1 MNMKKRL
8 RLGMIGGGHGAFIG
22 AVHRLS
28 ARMDDKYEFV
38 AGCLSSTP
46 EKAELSAQELGL
58 DLTRSYPDYKTMA
71 EKESQRDDGIEVVS
85 IVTPNHMHA
94 GPAIEFLK
102 KDIHVICDKP
112 MTATM
117 DDANELMKA
126 IKSSKAH
133 FFLTHNYS
141 GYPVIREMRSLVK
154 NGELGKL
161 RIVKGA
167 YLQGW
172 LGSKE
177 EDSGFNKQAEWR
189 TDPKRSGAAGAVGD
203 IGSHTMHLL
212 EFVTGLK
219 CESVA
224 ADLTTFVQG
233 RQLDDDASIMIRMN
247 NNVKGNLSISQI
259 ATGQENNF
267 TISIYGEKGALHWS
281 QENPNYARF
290 SKTGS
295 ADQILTRG
303 GPIQNKNSYAPIRI
317 PPGHPEGYLEGF
329 AQIYSD
335 VADII
340 LNHKDKNELLAL
352 LPSGES
358 GLQIMKFINASVN
371 SSKNNS
377 IWTDLSSI

>member
-1 MNMKKRL
+1 MKNKL
-8 RLGMIGGGHGAFIG
+8 RLGMVGGGQGAFIG

-28 ARMDDKYEFV
+28 ARMDDKYQFV
-38 AGCLSSTP
+38 AACLSSTA
-46 EKAELSAQELGL
+46 EKAEASAKEIGLSL
-58 DLTRSYPDYKTMA
+58 DRSYPDYKTMA
-71 EKESQRDDGIEVVS
+71 SEESKREDGIDVVS

-94 GPAIEFLK
+94 GPAIEFLQ

-117 DDANELMKA
+117 DDAHKLMSA
-126 IKSSKAH
+126 IQSSKAH

-177 EDSGFNKQAEWR
+177 EDSGSNKQAEWR
-189 TDPKRSGAAGAVGD
+189 TDPKRSGVAGAVGD

-224 ADLTTFVQG
+224 ADLSTFVQG

-290 SKTGS
+290 SKIGS
-295 ADQILTRG
+295 ADQIITRG
-303 GPIQNKNSYAPIRI
+303 GVIQNKNSYAPIRI

-335 VADII
+335 AADII

-358 GLQIMKFINASVN
+358 GLHIMKFINASVN
-371 SSKNNS
+371 SGKNNS

>member
-1 MNMKKRL
+1 MKKRL

-46 EKAELSAQELGL
+46 EKAELSAKELGL

-94 GPAIEFLK
+94 GPAIEFLQ

-117 DDANELMKA
+117 DDAHDLMSA
-126 IKSSKAH
+126 IQSSKAH

-177 EDSGFNKQAEWR
+177 EDSGSNKQAEWR

-224 ADLTTFVQG
+224 ADLSTFVQG

-290 SKTGS
+290 SKIGS
-295 ADQILTRG
+295 ADQIITRG
-303 GPIQNKNSYAPIRI
+303 GVIQNKNSYAPIRI

-335 VADII
+335 AADII

-352 LPSGES
+352 LPSGDS

>member
-1 MNMKKRL
+1 MKKRL
-8 RLGMIGGGHGAFIG
+8 RLGMIGGGQGAFIG

-46 EKAELSAQELGL
+46 EKAELSAKELGL

-94 GPAIEFLK
+94 GPAIEFLQ

-117 DDANELMKA
+117 DDAHKLMSA
-126 IKSSKAH
+126 IQSSKAH

-177 EDSGFNKQAEWR
+177 EDSGSNKQAEWR

-290 SKTGS
+290 SKIGS
-295 ADQILTRG
+295 ADQIITRG
-303 GPIQNKNSYAPIRI
+303 GVIQNKNSYAPIRI

-335 VADII
+335 AADII

>member
-1 MNMKKRL
+1 MKKRL
-8 RLGMIGGGHGAFIG
+8 RLGMIGGGQGAFIG

-28 ARMDDKYEFV
+28 ARMDDKYEFL

-46 EKAELSAQELGL
+46 EKAELSAKELGL

-71 EKESQRDDGIEVVS
+71 EQESQRDDGVEVVS
-85 IVTPNHMHA
+85 IVTPNHMHS
-94 GPAIEFLK
+94 GPAIEFLNK
-102 KDIHVICDKP
+102 GIHVICDKP

-117 DDANELMKA
+117 DDAHELMRA

-154 NGELGKL
+154 NGELGNL

-177 EDSGFNKQAEWR
+177 EDSGSNKQAEWR

-224 ADLTTFVQG
+224 ADLTTFVEG
-233 RQLDDDASIMIRMN
+233 RQLDDDASIMIRMSE
-247 NNVKGNLSISQI
+247 NVKGNLSISQI

-267 TISIYGEKGALHWS
+267 TISIYGEKGALHWA

-290 SKTGS
+290 SRVGK
-295 ADQILTRG
+295 ADQIITRG
-303 GPIQNKNSYAPIRI
+303 GAIQNENSYAPIRI

-335 VADII
+335 AADII
-340 LNHKDKNELLAL
+340 LNHKNKNELLEL
-352 LPSGES
+352 LPGGDS

-371 SSKNNS
+371 SSNNNS
-377 IWTDLSSI
+377 IWIDLSSI

>member
-1 MNMKKRL
+1 MKNKL
-8 RLGMIGGGHGAFIG
+8 RLGMVGGGQGAFIG

-38 AGCLSSTP
+38 AACLSSTA
-46 EKAELSAQELGL
+46 EKAVASANEIGL
-58 DLTRSYPDYKTMA
+58 NLDRSYPDYKTMA
-71 EKESQRDDGIEVVS
+71 LEESKREDGIEVVS

-94 GPAIEFLK
+94 GPAIEFLQ

-117 DDANELMKA
+117 GDAHKLMSA

-177 EDSGFNKQAEWR
+177 EDSGSNKQAEWR

-290 SKTGS
+290 SKIGS
-295 ADQILTRG
+295 ADQIITRG
-303 GPIQNKNSYAPIRI
+303 GVIQNKNSYAPIRI

-335 VADII
+335 AADII
-340 LNHKDKNELLAL
+340 LNHKNKNELLAL

>member
-1 MNMKKRL
+1 MKKRL
-8 RLGMIGGGHGAFIG
+8 RLGMVGGGQGAFIG

-38 AGCLSSTP
+38 AACLSSTP
-46 EKAELSAQELGL
+46 EKAELSAKELGL

-71 EKESQRDDGIEVVS
+71 EKESQRDDGVQVVS

-112 MTATM
+112 MTATIE
-117 DDANELMKA
+117 DAYELIKV
-126 IKSSKAH
+126 IKSSNAH

-154 NGELGKL
+154 NGELGNL

-172 LGSKE
+172 LGSRE
-177 EDSGFNKQAEWR
+177 EDTGTNKQAEWR

-212 EFVTGLK
+212 EFITGLK

-224 ADLTTFVQG
+224 ADLTTFVEG
-233 RQLDDDASIMIRMN
+233 RQLDDDASIMIRMSE
-247 NNVKGNLSISQI
+247 NVKGNLSISQI

-290 SKTGS
+290 SQIGK
-295 ADQILTRG
+295 ADQIITRG
-303 GPIQNKNSYAPIRI
+303 GAIQNKNSYAPIRI

-335 VADII
+335 AADII
-340 LNHKDKNELLAL
+340 LNHKDKNELLEL
-352 LPSGES
+352 LPGGDS
-358 GLQIMKFINASVN
+358 GLQIMKFINASVH
-371 SSKNNS
+371 SSNNNS

>member
-1 MNMKKRL
+1 MKKRL
-8 RLGMIGGGHGAFIG
+8 RLGMIGGGQGAFIG

-28 ARMDDKYEFV
+28 ARMDDKYEFI

-46 EKAELSAQELGL
+46 EKAELSAKELGL

-71 EKESQRDDGIEVVS
+71 EQESQRDDGVEVIS

-94 GPAIEFLK
+94 GPAIEFLNK
-102 KDIHVICDKP
+102 GIHVICDKP

-117 DDANELMKA
+117 DDAHELMRA

-154 NGELGKL
+154 NGELGNL

-177 EDSGFNKQAEWR
+177 EDSGSNKQAEWR

-224 ADLTTFVQG
+224 ADLTTFVEG
-233 RQLDDDASIMIRMN
+233 RQLDDDASIMIRMSE
-247 NNVKGNLSISQI
+247 NVKGNLSISQI

-267 TISIYGEKGALHWS
+267 TISIYGEKGALHWA

-290 SKTGS
+290 SRVGK
-295 ADQILTRG
+295 ADQIITRG
-303 GPIQNKNSYAPIRI
+303 GAIQNENSYAPIRI

-335 VADII
+335 AADII
-340 LNHKDKNELLAL
+340 LNHKNKNELLEL
-352 LPSGES
+352 LPGGHS

-371 SSKNNS
+371 SSNNNS

>member
-1 MNMKKRL
+1 MKKRL
-8 RLGMIGGGHGAFIG
+8 RLGMIGGGQGAFIG

-28 ARMDDKYEFV
+28 ARMDDKYEFL

-46 EKAELSAQELGL
+46 EKAELSAKELGL

-71 EKESQRDDGIEVVS
+71 EQESQRDDGVEVVS

-94 GPAIEFLK
+94 GPAIEFLNK
-102 KDIHVICDKP
+102 GIHVICDKP

-117 DDANELMKA
+117 DDAHELMRA

-154 NGELGKL
+154 NGELGNL

-177 EDSGFNKQAEWR
+177 ESSGSNKQAEWR

-233 RQLDDDASIMIRMN
+233 RQLDDDASIMIRMSE
-247 NNVKGNLSISQI
+247 NVKGNLSISQI

-267 TISIYGEKGALHWS
+267 TISIYGEKGALHWA

-290 SKTGS
+290 SRVGK
-295 ADQILTRG
+295 ADQIITRG
-303 GPIQNKNSYAPIRI
+303 GAIQNENSYAPIRI

-335 VADII
+335 AADII
-340 LNHKDKNELLAL
+340 LNHKNKNELLEL
-352 LPSGES
+352 LPGGDS

-371 SSKNNS
+371 SSNNNS

>member
-1 MNMKKRL
+1 MKKKL
-8 RLGMIGGGHGAFIG
+8 RLGMVGGGQGAFIG

-38 AGCLSSTP
+38 AACLSSTA
-46 EKAELSAQELGL
+46 EKAEISAKEIGL
-58 DLTRSYPDYKTMA
+58 DLNRSYPDYKTMA
-71 EKESQRDDGIEVVS
+71 EKESQRDDGVEVVS

-94 GPAIEFLK
+94 GPAIEFLNK
-102 KDIHVICDKP
+102 GIHVICDKP

-117 DDANELMKA
+117 DDAHELMRA

-154 NGELGKL
+154 NGELGNL

-177 EDSGFNKQAEWR
+177 EDSGSNKQAEWR

-224 ADLTTFVQG
+224 ADLTTFVEG
-233 RQLDDDASIMIRMN
+233 RQLDDDASIMIRMSE
-247 NNVKGNLSISQI
+247 NVKGNLSISQI

-267 TISIYGEKGALHWS
+267 TISIYGEEGALHWS

-290 SKTGS
+290 SKIGS
-295 ADQILTRG
+295 ADQIITRG
-303 GPIQNKNSYAPIRI
+303 GVIQNKNSYAPIRI

-340 LNHKDKNELLAL
+340 LNHKDKNDLLSL
-352 LPSGES
+352 LPGGES

-377 IWTDLSSI
+377 IWTDLSFI

>member
-1 MNMKKRL
+1 MKKKL
-8 RLGMIGGGHGAFIG
+8 RLGMVGGGQGAFIG

-38 AGCLSSTP
+38 AACLSSTA
-46 EKAELSAQELGL
+46 EKAETSAKEIGL
-58 DLTRSYPDYKTMA
+58 DLNRSYPDYKTMA
-71 EKESQRDDGIEVVS
+71 LEESKREDGIDVVS

-94 GPAIEFLK
+94 GPAIEFLNK
-102 KDIHVICDKP
+102 GIHVICDKP

-117 DDANELMKA
+117 DDAHELMRA

-154 NGELGKL
+154 NGELGNL

-177 EDSGFNKQAEWR
+177 EDSGSNKQAEWR

-224 ADLTTFVQG
+224 ADLTTFVEG
-233 RQLDDDASIMIRMN
+233 RQLDDDASIMIRMSE
-247 NNVKGNLSISQI
+247 NVKGNLSISQI

-267 TISIYGEKGALHWS
+267 TISIYGEKGALHWA

-290 SKTGS
+290 SRVGK
-295 ADQILTRG
+295 ADQIITRG
-303 GPIQNKNSYAPIRI
+303 GAIQNENSYAPIRI

-335 VADII
+335 AADII
-340 LNHKDKNELLAL
+340 LNHKNKNELLEL
-352 LPSGES
+352 LPGGDS

-371 SSKNNS
+371 SSNNNS

>member
-1 MNMKKRL
+1 MKKKL
-8 RLGMIGGGHGAFIG
+8 RLGMIGGGQGAFIG

-28 ARMDDKYEFV
+28 ARMDDKYEFL

-46 EKAELSAQELGL
+46 EKAELSAKELGL

-71 EKESQRDDGIEVVS
+71 EQESQRDDGVEVVS

-94 GPAIEFLK
+94 GPSIEFLNK
-102 KDIHVICDKP
+102 GIHVICDKP
-112 MTATM
+112 MTASM
-117 DDANELMKA
+117 DDAHELMRA

-154 NGELGKL
+154 NGELGNL

-177 EDSGFNKQAEWR
+177 EDSGSNKQAEWR

-219 CESVA
+219 CECVA

-233 RQLDDDASIMIRMN
+233 RQLDDDASIMIRMSE
-247 NNVKGNLSISQI
+247 NVKGNLSISQI

-267 TISIYGEKGALHWS
+267 TISIYGEKGALHWA

-290 SKTGS
+290 SRVGK
-295 ADQILTRG
+295 ADQIITRG
-303 GPIQNKNSYAPIRI
+303 GAIQNENSYAPIRI

-335 VADII
+335 AADII
-340 LNHKDKNELLAL
+340 LNHKNKNELLEL
-352 LPSGES
+352 LPGGHS

-371 SSKNNS
+371 SSNNNS

>member
-1 MNMKKRL
+1 MKKRL

-46 EKAELSAQELGL
+46 EKAELSAKELGL

-94 GPAIEFLK
+94 GPAIEFLQ

-117 DDANELMKA
+117 DDAHDLMSA
-126 IKSSKAH
+126 IQSSKAH

-177 EDSGFNKQAEWR
+177 EDSGSNKQAEWR

-224 ADLTTFVQG
+224 ADLSTFVQG

-290 SKTGS
+290 SKIGT
-295 ADQILTRG
+295 ADQIITRG
-303 GPIQNKNSYAPIRI
+303 GVIQNKNSYAPIRI

-335 VADII
+335 AADII
-340 LNHKDKNELLAL
+340 LNHKNKNELLAL
-352 LPSGES
+352 LPSGDS

>member
-1 MNMKKRL
+1 MKKRL
-8 RLGMIGGGHGAFIG
+8 RLGMIGGGQGAFIG

-28 ARMDDKYEFV
+28 ARMDDKYEFL

-46 EKAELSAQELGL
+46 EKAELSAKELGL

-71 EKESQRDDGIEVVS
+71 EQESQRDDGVEVVS

-94 GPAIEFLK
+94 GPAIEFLNK
-102 KDIHVICDKP
+102 GIHVICDKP

-117 DDANELMKA
+117 DDAHELMRA

-154 NGELGKL
+154 NGELGNL

-224 ADLTTFVQG
+224 ADLTTFVEG
-233 RQLDDDASIMIRMN
+233 RQLDDDASIMIRMSE
-247 NNVKGNLSISQI
+247 NVKGNLSISQI

-267 TISIYGEKGALHWS
+267 TISIYGEKGALHWA

-290 SKTGS
+290 SRVGK
-295 ADQILTRG
+295 ADQIITRG
-303 GPIQNKNSYAPIRI
+303 GAIQNENSYAPIRI

-335 VADII
+335 AADII
-340 LNHKDKNELLAL
+340 LNHKNKNELLEL
-352 LPSGES
+352 LPGGDS

-371 SSKNNS
+371 SSNNNS

>member
-1 MNMKKRL
+1 MKKRL

-94 GPAIEFLK
+94 GPAIEFLQ

-117 DDANELMKA
+117 DDAHDLMSA
-126 IKSSKAH
+126 IQSSKAH

-177 EDSGFNKQAEWR
+177 EDSGSNKQAEWR

-224 ADLTTFVQG
+224 ADLSTFVQG

-290 SKTGS
+290 SKIGS
-295 ADQILTRG
+295 ADQIITRG
-303 GPIQNKNSYAPIRI
+303 GVIQNKNSYAPIRI

-335 VADII
+335 AADII

-352 LPSGES
+352 LPSGDS

>member
-1 MNMKKRL
+1 MKKRL
-8 RLGMIGGGHGAFIG
+8 RLGMIGGGQGAFIG

-28 ARMDDKYEFV
+28 ARMDDKYEFL

-46 EKAELSAQELGL
+46 EKAELSAKELGL

-71 EKESQRDDGIEVVS
+71 EKESQRDDGVEVVS

-94 GPAIEFLK
+94 GPAIEFLNK
-102 KDIHVICDKP
+102 GIHVICDKP

-117 DDANELMKA
+117 DDAHELMRA

-154 NGELGKL
+154 NGELGNL

-177 EDSGFNKQAEWR
+177 EDSGSNKQAEWR

-233 RQLDDDASIMIRMN
+233 RQLDDDASIMIRMSE
-247 NNVKGNLSISQI
+247 NVKGNLSISQI

-267 TISIYGEKGALHWS
+267 TISIYGEKGALHWT

-290 SKTGS
+290 SRVGK
-295 ADQILTRG
+295 ADQIITRG
-303 GPIQNKNSYAPIRI
+303 GAIQNENSYAPIRI

-335 VADII
+335 AADII
-340 LNHKDKNELLAL
+340 LNHKNKNELLEL
-352 LPSGES
+352 LPGGDS

>member
-1 MNMKKRL
+1 MKRRL
-8 RLGMIGGGHGAFIG
+8 RLGMVGGGQGAFIG
-22 AVHRLS
+22 SVHRLS
-28 ARMDDKYEFV
+28 ARMDDKYDFI

-46 EKAELSAQELGL
+46 EKARLSSKELGL
-58 DLTRSYPDYKTMA
+58 DMSRSYADYKTMA
-71 EKESQRDDGIEVVS
+71 EDESKREDGIEVVS

-102 KDIHVICDKP
+102 KNIHVICDKP
-112 MTATM
+112 MTSTM
-117 DDANELMKA
+117 EDAYKLMEV
-126 IKSSKAH
+126 IKESKAH

-141 GYPVIREMRSLVK
+141 GYPVIREMRTLVK
-154 NGELGKL
+154 NGDLGKI
-161 RIVKGA
+161 RIVKGN

-177 EDSGFNKQAEWR
+177 EDSGSNKQAEWR

-212 EFVTGLK
+212 EFVTGLQ

-233 RQLDDDASIMIRMN
+233 RRLDDDASIMIRMN
-247 NNVKGNLSISQI
+247 NNAKGNLSISQV

-267 TISIYGEKGALHWS
+267 SISIYGDKGALHWT

-290 SKTGS
+290 SKVGC
-295 ADQILTRG
+295 ADQIITRG
-303 GPIQNKNSYAPIRI
+303 GTIQNKNSYAPIRI

-335 VADII
+335 VADVI
-340 LNHKDKNELLAL
+340 LDHEDKSELLKL

-377 IWTDLSSI
+377 AWTTLNSI

>member
-1 MNMKKRL
+1 MKNKL
-8 RLGMIGGGHGAFIG
+8 RLGMVGGGQGAFIG

-38 AGCLSSTP
+38 AACLSSTA
-46 EKAELSAQELGL
+46 EKAEASAKEIGLSL
-58 DLTRSYPDYKTMA
+58 DRSYPDYKTMA
-71 EKESQRDDGIEVVS
+71 LEESKREDGIDVVS

-94 GPAIEFLK
+94 GPAIEFLQ

-177 EDSGFNKQAEWR
+177 EDSGSNKQAEWR
-189 TDPKRSGAAGAVGD
+189 TDPKRSGVAGAVGD

-290 SKTGS
+290 SKIGS

-303 GPIQNKNSYAPIRI
+303 GAIQNKNSYAPIRI

-335 VADII
+335 AADII
-340 LNHKDKNELLAL
+340 MEHKNKQKLLKL
-352 LPSGES
+352 LPNGET

-377 IWTDLSSI
+377 AWTDL

>member
-1 MNMKKRL
+1 MKKRL
-8 RLGMIGGGHGAFIG
+8 RLGMIGGGQGAFIG

-28 ARMDDKYEFV
+28 ARMDDKYEFLS
-38 AGCLSSTP
+38 GCLSSTP
-46 EKAELSAQELGL
+46 EKAELSAKELGL

-71 EKESQRDDGIEVVS
+71 EQESQRDDGVEVVS

-94 GPAIEFLK
+94 GPAIKFLNK
-102 KDIHVICDKP
+102 GIHVICDKP

-117 DDANELMKA
+117 DDAHELMRA

-154 NGELGKL
+154 NGELGNL

-177 EDSGFNKQAEWR
+177 EDSGSNKQAEWR

-224 ADLTTFVQG
+224 ADLTTFVEG
-233 RQLDDDASIMIRMN
+233 RQLDDDASIMIRMSE
-247 NNVKGNLSISQI
+247 NVKGNLSISQI

-267 TISIYGEKGALHWS
+267 TISIYGEKGALHWA

-290 SKTGS
+290 SRVGK
-295 ADQILTRG
+295 ADQIITRG
-303 GPIQNKNSYAPIRI
+303 GAIQNENSYAPIRI

-335 VADII
+335 AADII
-340 LNHKDKNELLAL
+340 LNHKNKNELLEL
-352 LPSGES
+352 LPGGDS

-371 SSKNNS
+371 SSNNNS

>member
-1 MNMKKRL
+1 MKKRL
-8 RLGMIGGGHGAFIG
+8 RLGMIGGGQGAFIG

-46 EKAELSAQELGL
+46 KKAELSAKKLGL
-58 DLTRSYPDYKTMA
+58 DLSRSYPDYKTMA

-102 KDIHVICDKP
+102 KDINVICDKP

-117 DDANELMKA
+117 EDAHELMKA
-126 IKSSKAH
+126 IKLSNAH

-154 NGELGKL
+154 NGELGNL

-177 EDSGFNKQAEWR
+177 EDSGYNKQAEWR
-189 TDPKRSGAAGAVGD
+189 TDPKRSGAAGSVGD

-219 CESVA
+219 CQSVA
-224 ADLTTFVQG
+224 ADLTTFVEG

-267 TISIYGEKGALHWS
+267 TISIYGEKGGLHWS

-290 SKTGS
+290 SKIGS
-295 ADQILTRG
+295 ADQIITRG
-303 GPIQNKNSYAPIRI
+303 GVIQNKNSFAPIRV

-335 VADII
+335 AADII
-340 LNHKDKNELLAL
+340 LNHKDKNELLEL
-352 LPSGES
+352 LPGGDS

-371 SSKNNS
+371 SSNNNS

>member
-1 MNMKKRL
+1 MKKRL
-8 RLGMIGGGHGAFIG
+8 RLGMIGGGQGAFIG

-46 EKAELSAQELGL
+46 KKAELSAKELGL
-58 DLTRSYPDYKTMA
+58 DLKRSYPDYKTMA

-117 DDANELMKA
+117 EDAHELMKA
-126 IKSSKAH
+126 IKLSNGH

-177 EDSGFNKQAEWR
+177 EDSGSNKQAEWR
-189 TDPKRSGAAGAVGD
+189 TDPTRSGVAGSVGD

-212 EFVTGLK
+212 EFITGLK

-224 ADLTTFVQG
+224 ADLTTFVEG

-290 SKTGS
+290 SKIGS
-295 ADQILTRG
+295 ADQIITRG
-303 GPIQNKNSYAPIRI
+303 GVIQNKNSFAPIRV

-335 VADII
+335 AADII
-340 LNHKDKNELLAL
+340 LNHKNKNQLLDL
-352 LPSGES
+352 LPGGQS
-358 GLQIMKFINASVN
+358 GLQIMKFIYASVN

>member
-1 MNMKKRL
+1 MKKRL
-8 RLGMIGGGHGAFIG
+8 RLGMIGGGQGAFIG

-28 ARMDDKYEFV
+28 ARMDDKYEFL

-46 EKAELSAQELGL
+46 EKAELSAKELGL

-71 EKESQRDDGIEVVS
+71 EQESQRDDGVEVVS

-94 GPAIEFLK
+94 GPAIEFLNK
-102 KDIHVICDKP
+102 GIHVICDKP

-117 DDANELMKA
+117 DDAHELMRA

-154 NGELGKL
+154 NGELGNL

-177 EDSGFNKQAEWR
+177 EDSGSNKQAEWR

-203 IGSHTMHLL
+203 IGSNTMHLL

-224 ADLTTFVQG
+224 ADLTTFVEG
-233 RQLDDDASIMIRMN
+233 RQLDDDASIMIRMSE
-247 NNVKGNLSISQI
+247 NVKGNLSISQI

-267 TISIYGEKGALHWS
+267 TISIYGEKGALHWA

-290 SKTGS
+290 SRVGK
-295 ADQILTRG
+295 ADQIITRG
-303 GPIQNKNSYAPIRI
+303 GAIQNENSYAPIRI

-335 VADII
+335 AADII
-340 LNHKDKNELLAL
+340 LNHKNKNELLEL
-352 LPSGES
+352 LPGGDS

-371 SSKNNS
+371 SSNNNS